1 MTKTRSIKK
10 NLINAIS
17 AVFGFFI
24 IIVFTFVDVSVDNWV
39 QEQFELEI
47 QDQAGQFKTIT
58 NIQAFA
64 DAISSDKDYAYYQIW
79 KNDDVI
85 YRSNSLSDYPNIN
98 LLHKKL
104 PLNSYQIVDVTLPNR
119 EVGKAFLYSYLAKP
133 KDQKPTPI
141 YLTIYASTTGLDKV
155 TGILDILLV
164 GSFLLSMII
173 VRVVAK
179 TIVNKG
185 LDPLENLNNQIK
197 VFNEDKQQRQSK
209 TFSFKQ
215 SASSY
220 IEVDLIRNELN
231 NFLETNRNMVDN
243 EKRITSDIAHEIK
256 TPIAEII
263 TLTEVH
269 QRFPDDERLAK
280 TFTSDI
286 LQISNRMKVIV
297 ENLLLLQRTSHSLSI
312 YKVPIESTTLL
323 STVIHD
329 LNFKYYD
336 IKQRVVLNN
345 TLQQPIIADEFCLKT
360 IITNL
365 LDNALFYS
373 VPSTAINI
381 AINDDTQYVMFT
393 ITNQSPVNYSE
404 QEVNKLVQP
413 LFQHDDSR
421 SNNDR
426 YGLGLSIV
434 DNICKIN
441 EYELAINQ
449 LANGEFQVLV
459 KIPKKNCSE

>member
-1 MTKTRSIKK
+1 MTQVRSIKK

-47 QDQAGQFKTIT
+47 QEQAGQFKTIT

-85 YRSNSLSDYPNIN
+85 YRSASLRDYPNIN

-104 PLNSYQIVDVTLPNR
+104 PLNSYQIVDITLPNR

-155 TGILDILLV
+155 TGILDILLI

-173 VRVVAK
+173 MRVVARA
-179 TIVNKG
+179 IVNKG
-185 LDPLENLNNQIK
+185 LNPLVNLNDQIK
-197 VFNEDKQQRQSK
+197 LFNYQKQQRQNHSF
-209 TFSFKQ
+209 TFEENTP
-215 SASSY
+215 SY

-231 NFLETNRNMVDN
+231 NFLETNRKMVDN

-312 YKVPIESTTLL
+312 YKEPIEITTLL
-323 STVIHD
+323 SSVIHD
-329 LNFKYYD
+329 LNFKYDD
-336 IKQRVVLNN
+336 IKQRIVLNN

-373 VPSTAINI
+373 VPSSAINI
-381 AINDDTQYVMFT
+381 VINDDTQNVVFT
-393 ITNQSPVNYSE
+393 ITNTSPINYSE
-404 QEVNKLVQP
+404 TEVNKLVQP

-441 EYELAINQ
+441 EYELSISQ
-449 LANGEFQVLV
+449 LTNGEFQVLV
-459 KIPKKNCSE
+459 RVPKKNCRE

>member
-1 MTKTRSIKK
+1 MTQVRSIKK

-47 QDQAGQFKTIT
+47 QEQAGQFKTIT

-85 YRSNSLSDYPNIN
+85 YRSASLSDYPNIN

-104 PLNSYQIVDVTLPNR
+104 PLNSYQIVNITLPNR

-155 TGILDILLV
+155 TGILDILLI

-173 VRVVAK
+173 MRVVARA
-179 TIVNKG
+179 IVNKG
-185 LDPLENLNNQIK
+185 LNPLVNLNDQIK
-197 VFNEDKQQRQSK
+197 LFNYQKQQRQNHSF
-209 TFSFKQ
+209 TFEENTP
-215 SASSY
+215 SY

-231 NFLETNRNMVDN
+231 NFLETNRKMVDN

-312 YKVPIESTTLL
+312 YKEPIEITTLL
-323 STVIHD
+323 SSVIHD
-329 LNFKYYD
+329 LNFKYDD
-336 IKQRVVLNN
+336 IKQRIVLNN

-373 VPSTAINI
+373 LPNTAINI
-381 AINDDTQYVMFT
+381 AINDNAPDVIFT
-393 ITNQSPVNYSE
+393 ITNQSSINYTE
-404 QEVNKLVQP
+404 QEVDKLVQP

-441 EYELAINQ
+441 EYDLSINQ
-449 LANGEFQVLV
+449 LGHGDFQVQV
-459 KIPKKNCSE
+459 RIPKKNCSE

>member
-1 MTKTRSIKK
+1 MTKTRSIKS

-17 AVFGFFI
+17 SVFGLFI
-24 IIVFTFVDVSVDNWV
+24 IIVFTFVDFSVDNWV

-47 QDQAGQFKTIT
+47 QEQAGQFKTIT

-119 EVGKAFLYSYLAKP
+119 EIGKAFLYSYLAKP

-155 TGILDILLV
+155 TGILDILLI

-173 VRVVAK
+173 MRVVAK
-179 TIVNKG
+179 AIVNKG
-185 LDPLENLNNQIK
+185 LDPLESLNNQIK

-312 YKVPIESTTLL
+312 YKVPIEITTLL
-323 STVIHD
+323 SSVIHD
-329 LNFKYYD
+329 LNFKYDD

-345 TLQQPIIADEFCLKT
+345 TLQHPIIADEFCLKT

-373 VPSTAINI
+373 VPSTAIDI
-381 AINDDTQYVMFT
+381 VINDDTQHVMFT

>member
-1 MTKTRSIKK
+1 M
-10 NLINAIS
+10 
-17 AVFGFFI
+17 
-24 IIVFTFVDVSVDNWV
+24 
-39 QEQFELEI
+39 
-47 QDQAGQFKTIT
+47 
-58 NIQAFA
+58 
-64 DAISSDKDYAYYQIW
+64 
-79 KNDDVI
+79 
-85 YRSNSLSDYPNIN
+85 
-98 LLHKKL
+98 
-104 PLNSYQIVDVTLPNR
+104 
-119 EVGKAFLYSYLAKP
+119 
-133 KDQKPTPI
+133 
-141 YLTIYASTTGLDKV
+141 TIYASTTGLDKV

-173 VRVVAK
+173 MRIVAK
-179 TIVNKG
+179 IIVTKG
-185 LDPLENLNNQIK
+185 LDPLVNLNDQIK
-197 VFNEDKQQRQSK
+197 LFNENKQQRHNH
-209 TFSFKQ
+209 TFAFKENV
-215 SASSY
+215 SSY
-220 IEVDLIRNELN
+220 IEIDLIRKELN
-231 NFLETNRNMVDN
+231 NFLETNRKMVDN

-256 TPIAEII
+256 TPIAELI

-297 ENLLLLQRTSHSLSI
+297 ENLLLLQRTSHSLSL
-312 YKVPIESTTLL
+312 YKEPIEITTLL

-329 LNFKYYD
+329 LNFKYDD

-345 TLQQPIIADEFCLKT
+345 TLQHPIFADEFCLKT

-373 VPSTAINI
+373 VPNTAINI
-381 AINDDTQYVMFT
+381 TINDDTQDVVFT
-393 ITNQSPVNYSE
+393 ITNPSSINYSQ
-404 QEVNKLVQP
+404 QEVDKLVQP

-441 EYELAINQ
+441 DYELSINQ
-449 LANGEFQVLV
+449 LENGDFQVLV
-459 KIPKKNCSE
+459 RIPKKN

>member
-1 MTKTRSIKK
+1 MTQVRSIKK

-47 QDQAGQFKTIT
+47 QEQAGQFKTIT

-85 YRSNSLSDYPNIN
+85 YRSASLSDYPNIN

-104 PLNSYQIVDVTLPNR
+104 PLNSYQIVDITLPNR

-155 TGILDILLV
+155 TGILDILLI

-173 VRVVAK
+173 MRVVARA
-179 TIVNKG
+179 IVNKG
-185 LDPLENLNNQIK
+185 LNPLVNLNDQIK
-197 VFNEDKQQRQSK
+197 LFNYQKQQRQNHSF
-209 TFSFKQ
+209 TFEENTP
-215 SASSY
+215 SY

-231 NFLETNRNMVDN
+231 NFLETNRKMVDN

-312 YKVPIESTTLL
+312 YKEPIEITTLL
-323 STVIHD
+323 SSVIHD
-329 LNFKYYD
+329 LNFKYDD
-336 IKQRVVLNN
+336 IKQCVVLNN

-381 AINDDTQYVMFT
+381 VINDDTQHVMFT

-421 SNNDR
+421 SNNER

-441 EYELAINQ
+441 KYELSINQ
-449 LANGEFQVLV
+449 LTNGEFQVLV
-459 KIPKKNCSE
+459 RIPKKNCRE

>member
-1 MTKTRSIKK
+1 MTNPRSIKK

-24 IIVFTFVDVSVDNWV
+24 IIVFTFVDFSVDNWV

-47 QDQAGQFKTIT
+47 QQKAGQFKTIT
-58 NIQAFA
+58 NIQDFA
-64 DAISSDKDYAYYQIW
+64 QTIKSDKDYAYYQIW

-85 YRSNSLSDYPNIN
+85 YRSTSLNDYPNIN

-104 PLNSYQIVDVTLPNR
+104 PLNSYQIVDVTLPND
-119 EVGKAFLYSYLAKP
+119 EIGKAFLYSYLAKP
-133 KDQKPTPI
+133 KDKKPTPI

-173 VRVVAK
+173 MRIVAK
-179 TIVNKG
+179 IIVTKG
-185 LDPLENLNNQIK
+185 LDPLVNLNDQIK
-197 VFNEDKQQRQSK
+197 LFNENKQQRQNH
-209 TFSFKQ
+209 TFAFKEN
-215 SASSY
+215 ASSY
-220 IEVDLIRNELN
+220 IEIDLIRKELN
-231 NFLETNRNMVDN
+231 NFLETNRKMVDN

-256 TPIAEII
+256 TPIAELI

-297 ENLLLLQRTSHSLSI
+297 ENLLLLQRTSHSLSL
-312 YKVPIESTTLL
+312 YKQPIEITTLL
-323 STVIHD
+323 STIVHD
-329 LNFKYYD
+329 LNFKYDD

-345 TLQQPIIADEFCLKT
+345 TLQHPILADEFCLKT

-373 VPSTAINI
+373 VPSSTINI
-381 AINDDTQYVMFT
+381 VINDDAQDVVFT
-393 ITNQSPVNYSE
+393 ITNPSSINYSP
-404 QEVNKLVQP
+404 QVVDKLVQP

-421 SNNDR
+421 SNSDR

-441 EYELAINQ
+441 DYELSINQ
-449 LANGEFQVLV
+449 LDHGDFQVQV
-459 KIPKKNCSE
+459 RIPKKNCSE